1 MARTASSVK
10 DSQKKKRSSSTKS
23 RQEELENKLDS
34 LEKNFQGLEH
44 NIGEKFDFLLEF
56 LQKDK
61 NQNTGGQATQR
72 TDDNEQDNSQSV
84 ACKPS
89 SKSSRNKDNDHSVER
104 RPIISL
110 EPNLD
115 ESLGSP
121 RLVRHSMRDPD
132 EVSLQLD
139 HNEERDLLGLCSD
152 NDSDYDEHASNI
164 TSPNSP
170 HLRTVNEKSGKK
182 SDKFGHYLPS
192 QTCDTENIDNNNN
205 TSNTVDKSSTKT
217 LNVLSKIF
225 GDNITDDNSERTG
238 LLVDESQANILENSW
253 RSKHPERLT
262 AFKDEYRSCFPVNE
276 QSMSL
281 LQVPS
286 LDDLLEPMLNKT
298 HGAKAVRNWDK
309 QKQLFTQ
316 PLKSIERLAFQ
327 GQIAARMG
335 IISVLYTQQTLG
347 TLYKNLENEKAS
359 NDSCQIVKDLFD
371 MSQKSLDQLGRTGA
385 FHHMIRRKCAS
396 SDSGLNNLKD
406 IQAKTLYLPL
416 TEDGVFGKGLEK
428 Q

>member
-1 MARTASSVK
+1 MSKNTTSRVAESENIESESRESESGSACPKSKMARTASSVK

-23 RQEELENKLDS
+23 RQDEFENKLES
-34 LEKNFQGLEH
+34 LEKIFQGLEH

-84 ACKPS
+84 ACRPS

-164 TSPNSP
+164 TSTNSR

-217 LNVLSKIF
+217 LNV
-225 GDNITDDNSERTG
+225 
-238 LLVDESQANILENSW
+238 
-253 RSKHPERLT
+253 
-262 AFKDEYRSCFPVNE
+262 
-276 QSMSL
+276 
-281 LQVPS
+281 
-286 LDDLLEPMLNKT
+286 
-298 HGAKAVRNWDK
+298 
-309 QKQLFTQ
+309 
-316 PLKSIERLAFQ
+316 
-327 GQIAARMG
+327 
-335 IISVLYTQQTLG
+335 
-347 TLYKNLENEKAS
+347 
-359 NDSCQIVKDLFD
+359 
-371 MSQKSLDQLGRTGA
+371 
-385 FHHMIRRKCAS
+385 
-396 SDSGLNNLKD
+396 
-406 IQAKTLYLPL
+406 
-416 TEDGVFGKGLEK
+416 
-428 Q
+428 

>member
-1 MARTASSVK
+1 M
-10 DSQKKKRSSSTKS
+10 
-23 RQEELENKLDS
+23 
-34 LEKNFQGLEH
+34 EKIFQGLEH

-84 ACKPS
+84 ACRPS
-89 SKSSRNKDNDHSVER
+89 SKSSRNKDNDHSVEC

-110 EPNLD
+110 KPNLD

-152 NDSDYDEHASNI
+152 NDSDYNEHTSNI
-164 TSPNSP
+164 TSPNSR
-170 HLRTVNEKSGKK
+170 HLCTVNEKSGKK

-205 TSNTVDKSSTKT
+205 TSNTVDKSSTKS

-327 GQIAARMG
+327 
-335 IISVLYTQQTLG
+335 
-347 TLYKNLENEKAS
+347 
-359 NDSCQIVKDLFD
+359 
-371 MSQKSLDQLGRTGA
+371 
-385 FHHMIRRKCAS
+385 
-396 SDSGLNNLKD
+396 
-406 IQAKTLYLPL
+406 AK
-416 TEDGVFGKGLEK
+416 
-428 Q
+428 